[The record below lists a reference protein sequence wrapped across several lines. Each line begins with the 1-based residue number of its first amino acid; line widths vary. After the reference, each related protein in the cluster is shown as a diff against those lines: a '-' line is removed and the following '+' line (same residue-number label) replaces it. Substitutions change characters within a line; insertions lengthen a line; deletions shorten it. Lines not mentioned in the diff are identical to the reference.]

1 MAPEFVQNDR
11 VSLSPSPVVTPATLA
26 LLVRDRSGL
35 QSRLPETTLTAS
47 LHVSTRA
54 YSSPLRSRAS
64 GFTAIELMTAV
75 AVLAIVTAL
84 AIPSLTNLILDTGLK
99 TAAID
104 VYNTMVYARSEAIK
118 RNATVDIIPTGGNW
132 KNGWT
137 VQVGATVLKTVGPST
152 TRMDDITTPGTISYG
167 STGRLTTPGTVTYV
181 INVSSNPQVMPRR
194 VIVDTGGRPSIRHGL
209 S

>member
-1 MAPEFVQNDR
+1 MRNQPQGSNSMSTRFLPTRKTEPSRSRVAGAPAPGG
-11 VSLSPSPVVTPATLA
+11 L
-26 LLVRDRSGL
+26 DRS
-35 QSRLPETTLTAS
+35 RVPRRTA
-47 LHVSTRA
+47 
-54 YSSPLRSRAS
+54 
-64 GFTAIELMTAV
+64 GFTVVELVTAV

-152 TRMDDITTPGTISYG
+152 TRMD
-167 STGRLTTPGTVTYV
+167 
-181 INVSSNPQVMPRR
+181 
-194 VIVDTGGRPSIRHGL
+194 
-209 S
+209 